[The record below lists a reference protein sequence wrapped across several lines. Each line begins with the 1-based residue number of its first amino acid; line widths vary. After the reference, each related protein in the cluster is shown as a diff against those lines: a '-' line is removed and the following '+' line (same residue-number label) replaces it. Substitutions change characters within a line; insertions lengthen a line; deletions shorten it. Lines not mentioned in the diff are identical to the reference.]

1 MSGEWYVVTALALRV
16 IRAGRALKMSRAAAM
31 SSDGGEALLLQPRS
45 TTSKPSQAAWAIL
58 RVGWPIAISQTAMW
72 VQGFVTI
79 WLLGANGKKL
89 AMAGYGLANVL
100 CNITGHCILWGIGA
114 GIDTLASQAWGAK
127 EYQAIGLV
135 NQRALLSD
143 VYRFAGHC
151 GVRIVRNEFAGA
163 ALHQPLERNIAAV
176 L

>member
-1 MSGEWYVVTALALRV
+1 M
-16 IRAGRALKMSRAAAM
+16 AAATS
-31 SSDGGEALLLQPRS
+31 SSDAGGEALLLQPRS
-45 TTSKPSQAAWAIL
+45 TTSKPAQAAWAIL

-135 NQRALLSD
+135 NQRALLILTLLVNLPVVAIWLNATPILLACRQDPD
-143 VYRFAGHC
+143 VAEQVQLFAQL
-151 GVRIVRNEFAGA
+151 RIPGLFA
-163 ALHQPLERNIAAV
+163 QSCIK
-176 L
+176 